1 VSFFKTKNS
10 KKMRKKK
17 ILYLLFLLNITI
29 SNAQIGINVLEPL
42 ANLHVNGNVQI
53 TKDIRLGGDS
63 SVAGNAGEKGQV
75 LMSNG
80 ENIAPQWT
88 TLNIPIVP
96 AGSFSLTNSMV
107 LIDKIGLDLNEG
119 ADKRKYELD
128 EPINLVNIND
138 PYAAWHILTE
148 LNHLITIKSG
158 SNKINF
164 TLQTM
169 AHLSNIVS
177 TSDATPNFTFAV
189 GIFINGKLKSVKPFG
204 VQGKEMKF
212 EVITLITTI
221 ENLTIGEHLV
231 QIAIIP
237 RLKYIHYAGN
247 LAIGKPNNESTNIS
261 PFMAYSTIKIDIFEV
276 LN

>member
-1 VSFFKTKNS
+1 
-10 KKMRKKK
+10 MRKNK

-42 ANLHVNGNVQI
+42 ANLHINGNIQI

-63 SVAGNAGEKGQV
+63 SILGNAGEKGQV

-96 AGSFSLTNSMV
+96 AGSFSMTNSYVM
-107 LIDKIGLDLNEG
+107 LDKTGLDLNDG
-119 ADKRKYELD
+119 ADKRKYVLD
-128 EPINLVNIND
+128 ELITEVPPGD
-138 PYAAWHILTE
+138 PHAKWHIIQDLSTTINIQKD
-148 LNHLITIKSG
+148 LNKV
-158 SNKINF
+158 NF

-169 AHLSNIVS
+169 AHLSNKVS
-177 TSDATPNFTFAV
+177 TSDATPRFTFAI
-189 GIFINGKLKSVKPFG
+189 GIFIDGKLKSVKPFD
-204 VQGKEMKF
+204 VQGKEGKF

-221 ENLTIGEHLV
+221 ENLTIGEHSIL
-231 QIAIIP
+231 IAIIP

-247 LAIGKPNNESTNIS
+247 LAIGKPNELMDNIS
-261 PFMAYSTIKIDIFEV
+261 PFMAYSTIKIDVFEV